1 MDRRHARTTR
11 RLIPGLLAL
20 ALGAIAPARAQTI
33 ATPPATPAARPRID
47 LVFVLDATASMG
59 DEIEPVKQHL
69 WAIASRVA
77 SGRPAPDLRVGLVVY
92 RDRGD
97 REPSRVVPL
106 TRDLDAMH
114 TALMRV
120 EADGGGDQPED
131 VDTGLA
137 LALREMNW
145 DRGAAKM
152 MFVVGDASAQ
162 NYPERDRE
170 ALIREARERQIEVS
184 TIECSGMDAPGH
196 AMWQMMAERTSG
208 LAQVLTYAQ
217 DQRMADG
224 STRTVMTQGA
234 NTWVANRA
242 LTAAEREE
250 DAEVLARRG
259 VLRAARPSEVETA
272 GPTFARRHTREGV
285 VGGVAAGAPAAAPT
299 NNIASQITRRVQ
311 QRAADM
317 GVAY

>member
-1 MDRRHARTTR
+1 MDRRDARMSR

-120 EADGGGDQPED
+120 EAEGGGDQPED

-162 NYPERDRE
+162 NYPERDRD

-196 AMWQMMAERTSG
+196 AMWQLMAERTSG

-217 DQRMADG
+217 DRRLADG
-224 STRTVMTQGA
+224 STRTVMTQGS

-259 VLRAARPSEVETA
+259 VLRAARPAEVETTRPHYA
-272 GPTFARRHTREGV
+272 GRRAHDAREG
-285 VGGVAAGAPAAAPT
+285 AAAEAPAAAPT

-311 QRAADM
+311 QRAANM

>member
-272 GPTFARRHTREGV
+272 RPHYAGRHAREGA
-285 VGGVAAGAPAAAPT
+285 VGGVAAGAPT